1 MPLRVHRGVRRL
13 SSPVQLTLY

>member
-1 MPLRVHRGVRRL
+1 MPLRVHRGVKRL